1 MQAWGTESFM
11 ERDFSD
17 LTYEHITSQ
26 AILPLTLTFESLD
39 PKMEENFQLAT

>member
-1 MQAWGTESFM
+1 MQAWGTEIFM

-26 AILPLTLTFESLD
+26 AILSLID